1 MSSEIVQKAGA
12 MKAVP
17 PRVTKRAPPP
27 YGGPSRFVTSRGGG
41 KIGGSVMAVRTQA
54 RGRPKAKEPVKQL
67 ASVRATAREIER
79 WRKAW
84 GIGPEMHY
92 VGWAD
97 PLPMP
102 PGEPCKPCLGGIRY
116 WTEAEVPHQG
126 WRCVSCHPTP
136 TGTATRLYEI
146 DEQAEAAE
154 RQRIED
160 AATPK
165 PQPKPSVTTTDNWWE

>member
-1 MSSEIVQKAGA
+1 
-12 MKAVP
+12 
-17 PRVTKRAPPP
+17 
-27 YGGPSRFVTSRGGG
+27 
-41 KIGGSVMAVRTQA
+41 MAVRTQA

-84 GIGPEMHY
+84 GVGSEMQY

-102 PGEPCKPCLGGIRY
+102 PGTPCKPCLGGTRY
-116 WTEAEVPHQG
+116 WCEATQPHQG
-126 WRCVSCHPTP
+126 WRCVTCHPTP

-146 DEQAEAAE
+146 DEAAEAAE

-160 AATPK
+160 AAKPPP
-165 PQPKPSVTTTDNWWE
+165 PQPKPAVTTTDNWWE